1 MCSGNH
7 KASELMPVDKLH
19 HFHMEKETSVD
30 EDGLFRVNAI
40 KLNNTWYKY
49 SHTQLQEINFNHFE
63 DFNIHQGM
71 HGKMNFIRIKLLK
84 HEKFLISG
92 DTLAFHPANPHQLF
106 IVPFDVTKIGSYWL
120 QPLCFQ
126 NRPPSRKAGV
136 GINGRLLFTGPAGP
150 PGPRGPTGAMGP
162 PGIPGAEGLQG
173 EAGPIG
179 PPGPVGPPGPKS
191 PPSPPG
197 PSGPPGPPGPPGPSG
212 DQELLNMIKEILRIL
227 LMH

>member
-1 MCSGNH
+1 MYQ
-7 KASELMPVDKLH
+7 
-19 HFHMEKETSVD
+19 T
-30 EDGLFRVNAI
+30 
-40 KLNNTWYKY
+40 
-49 SHTQLQEINFNHFE
+49 FE
-63 DFNIHQGM
+63 Y
-71 HGKMNFIRIKLLK
+71 
-84 HEKFLISG
+84 EKFLISG
-92 DTLAFHPANPHQLF
+92 DTLAFHPAKPHKLF
-106 IVPFDVTKIGSYWL
+106 IVPFDATKIGSYWL

-126 NRPPSRKAGV
+126 NPPPSRKTGV
-136 GINGRLLFTGPAGP
+136 GIDGRLLFTGPAGP

-162 PGIPGAEGLQG
+162 PGIPGAEGPQG

-212 DQELLNMIKEILRIL
+212 DQELLNMIKEILRIF